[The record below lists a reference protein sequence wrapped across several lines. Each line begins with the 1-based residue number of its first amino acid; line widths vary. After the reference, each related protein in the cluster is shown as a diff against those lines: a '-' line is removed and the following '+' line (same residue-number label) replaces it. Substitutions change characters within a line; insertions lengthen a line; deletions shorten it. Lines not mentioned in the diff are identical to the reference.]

1 MLELGEKP
9 DVSHSPVKA
18 RASMQ
23 LEAVPCCM
31 CGQYDAVPVAVGE
44 DFEYHTSQETF
55 LALRCKRCDVIYL
68 SPRPT
73 ADSLPSI
80 YPASYHAF
88 NFSAARFGFAYTAR
102 SWIDKRRVLGAARG
116 LSETARI
123 LDVGC
128 GDGFHLQLLRKFG
141 RPGWRLE
148 GIDSDPRA
156 IAAARRSGLDVHLGD
171 VHEIDLP
178 LSSYDLI
185 LLIMTVEHLADP
197 LETLRR
203 VRELLRPGGRL
214 LLITDNTSTLH
225 FKVFGRRHWGG
236 FHFPRHWNLFD
247 LSSLR
252 ALISQADLELDE
264 ATTSIS
270 PVNWVYSIRN
280 LLVDWKAP
288 GWLVRRFSL
297 TSSVSLGIFTVV
309 DAFWMMVGR
318 GSILRVIAHRPR
330 ATINPD
336 YLPQLQA

>member
-1 MLELGEKP
+1 MLELREKP
-9 DVSHSPVKA
+9 DVSQSPVQA

-73 ADSLPSI
+73 ADSLPCI
-80 YPASYHAF
+80 YPANYHAF
-88 NFSAARFGFAYTAR
+88 NFSAARFGFAYKAR
-102 SWIDKRRVLGAARG
+102 SWIDKRRVLEAAHG
-116 LSETARI
+116 LGETARI

-128 GDGFHLQLLRKFG
+128 GDGFHLRLLRKYG

-148 GIDSDPRA
+148 GVDADPRA
-156 IAAARRSGLDVHLGD
+156 VAAARNSGLDVHLGD

-197 LETLRR
+197 LDTLRR
-203 VRELLRPGGRL
+203 IRELLRPGGRL

-247 LSSLR
+247 PSSLR
-252 ALISQADLELDE
+252 ALIARADLEPDD
-264 ATTSIS
+264 ATTLIS

-297 TSSVSLGIFTVV
+297 TSSVSLGVFTVV
-309 DAFWMMVGR
+309 DAFWMMLGR

-330 ATINPD
+330 ATFDPD
-336 YLPQLQA
+336 YLPQL